1 MSKSSKARAKDL
13 RLQKKRAIKSANK
26 AKYAS
31 WKQAGENSK
40 SYRSI
45 KRKKNSKTAKGLH
58 LTFCGN
64 PACVKC
70 YSHTELQI
78 VKRNNP
84 SFR

>member
-40 SYRSI
+40 SYRNRKS
-45 KRKKNSKTAKGLH
+45 KKNTKKAKGLH

-64 PACVKC
+64 LACQRC
-70 YSHTELQI
+70 FSHTELQI
-78 VKRNNP
+78 VKR
-84 SFR
+84 RTILH